1 MRLDAV
7 RRLWQRLVTQGEAA
21 LETDSFTDS
30 ERAIGKMVLPLVADL
45 EEARKAVDEAASRTR
60 ALESALDLLPVAAI
74 VLDES
79 GHFLTSNAKAKAL
92 FGGPAIP
99 AVVLEAAHRS
109 TTAGDERKPQ
119 VVMKREP
126 KGSSLRIV
134 PAAIGGEPGA
144 KEGSAIRPAIL
155 FLVPTD
161 GVVEVPTAPLIAR
174 YGLSRSEARVVALVA
189 QGLTNK
195 EIADRLDVSPETIHT
210 HLKRTFE
217 KTGISSRSA
226 LVALAFGARFGI
238 SPPGG
243 GPDSG
248 E

>member
-30 ERAIGKMVLPLVADL
+30 ERAIGRMVLPLVADL

-60 ALESALDLLPVAAI
+60 ALEAALDLLPVAAI
-74 VLDES
+74 ILDEAD
-79 GHFLTSNAKAKAL
+79 HFLTSNAKAKAL

-99 AVVLEAAHRS
+99 AAVLEAARRS
-109 TTAGDERKPQ
+109 AAAGDERKPP

-144 KEGSAIRPAIL
+144 KEGPIRPAIL

-161 GVVEVPTAPLIAR
+161 GAVEVPTAPLIAR
-174 YGLSRSEARVVALVA
+174 YGLSRSEARVVALLA

-195 EIADRLDVSPETIHT
+195 EIADRLDVSPETVHT

-217 KTGISSRSA
+217 KTRIGSRSA

-243 GPDSG
+243 GPESG

>member
-30 ERAIGKMVLPLVADL
+30 ERAIGRMVLPLVADL
-45 EEARKAVDEAASRTR
+45 EEAKKAVEEAASRTR
-60 ALESALDLLPVAAI
+60 ALEAALDILPVAAI
-74 VLDES
+74 VLDEA

-99 AVVLEAAHRS
+99 AAVLDAARRS
-109 TTAGDERKPQ
+109 ATGGDERKPQ
-119 VVMKREP
+119 VVMRREP
-126 KGSSLRIV
+126 KGSTLRIV
-134 PAAIGGEPGA
+134 LAAIGEEAGGPEERAG
-144 KEGSAIRPAIL
+144 RPAIL

-161 GVVEVPTAPLIAR
+161 GEVEVPTVPLIAR
-174 YGLSRSEARVVALVA
+174 YGLSRSEAKVVALVA

-195 EIADRLDVSPETIHT
+195 EIADRLDVSPETVHT

-217 KTGISSRSA
+217 KTRIGSRSA
-226 LVALAFGARFGI
+226 LVAVAFGARFGI
-238 SPPGG
+238 SPPVE
-243 GPDSG
+243 DANFRQ
-248 E
+248 